1 LRFLRQRRSVARA
14 TGGGAAR
21 KGRKQPARAGQ
32 DRRSERRRQDPE
44 ETTVKLTAL
53 VTRIAAAAVAAAV
66 LAPAFAQAPVKIGY
80 AIARTG
86 PWAAGAQVTQEPN
99 YIMWAEQVNAR
110 GGLDVKG
117 VKRKI
122 ELIGIDDR
130 SDMETV
136 VRSYEKLMGSD
147 KVDLI
152 LPPWSTGANFAMM
165 PLAQKYGYPMLSPT
179 ATGRKLLGMKNPY
192 FFALLQQPDRM
203 MDALAEYLAARSA
216 KTAAVVYVDELFGL
230 EQFKDL
236 EASLQKKNIQIIEKK
251 SYPLGVKDLQPVL
264 NDIKAKNPDAFIAL
278 SYPPDT
284 FLITGQSKAIGFNPK
299 LFYAAVGTAFPVYR
313 DKFGPTAEGV
323 MGLGTWNPRTS
334 PAAKA
339 YFDAHVARWKKEPDR
354 WASAHAWAGL
364 QILEQA
370 VAKVGLDRKALRD
383 YIANNEF
390 DTIIGKMRFRNGE
403 NVSTPGVVSQWQGGE
418 FEVVWPPDRSTS
430 PALYPKQPWK

>member
-1 LRFLRQRRSVARA
+1 LKRL
-14 TGGGAAR
+14 AAI
-21 KGRKQPARAGQ
+21 G
-32 DRRSERRRQDPE
+32 
-44 ETTVKLTAL
+44 LAL
-53 VTRIAAAAVAAAV
+53 AAAAPA
-66 LAPAFAQAPVKIGY
+66 LAQEPVRIGY

-99 YIMWAEQVNAR
+99 FIMWAEQVNAA
-110 GGLDVKG
+110 GGLNVKG

-122 ELIGIDDR
+122 ELLGFDDR
-130 SDMETV
+130 SETETV
-136 VRSYEKLMGSD
+136 VRTYEKLMASD

-152 LPPWSTGANFAMM
+152 LPPWGTGANFAVM
-165 PLAQKYGYPMLSPT
+165 PLVQKYGYPMLAPT

-216 KTAAVVYVDELFGL
+216 KTAAVVHVDELFGL
-230 EQFKDL
+230 EQMTAL
-236 EASLQKKNIQIIEKK
+236 EKSLTAKGIQIIEKK

-284 FLITGQSKAIGFNPK
+284 FLITGQSRAIAFNPK

-313 DKFGPTAEGV
+313 DKFGKTVEGV
-323 MGLGTWNPRTS
+323 MGLGTWNPRST
-334 PAAKA
+334 PAARA
-339 YFDAHVARWKKEPDR
+339 YFDAHVKRWNKEPDR

-364 QILEQA
+364 EILQAA

-383 YIANNEF
+383 YIAA
-390 DTIIGKMRFRNGE
+390 R
-403 NVSTPGVVSQWQGGE
+403 
-418 FEVVWPPDRSTS
+418 TS
-430 PALYPKQPWK
+430 PRRESSASGRAASSRWSGRRTAPPARRCIRSRPGKRL

>member
-1 LRFLRQRRSVARA
+1 MRLTGSIQRA
-14 TGGGAAR
+14 
-21 KGRKQPARAGQ
+21 
-32 DRRSERRRQDPE
+32 
-44 ETTVKLTAL
+44 
-53 VTRIAAAAVAAAV
+53 IAAAALALCVAAPA
-66 LAPAFAQAPVKIGY
+66 LAQQPVRIGY

-122 ELIGIDDR
+122 ELIGLDDR
-130 SDMETV
+130 SEMETV

-203 MDALAEYLAARSA
+203 MDALAEYLVARGA

-230 EQFKDL
+230 EQLDGL
-236 EASLQKKNIQIIEKK
+236 ETSLKKKGIQIIEKK
-251 SYPLGVKDLQPVL
+251 SYPMGVKDLQPVL
-264 NDIKAKNPDAFIAL
+264 NDIKSKNPDAFIAL

-284 FLITGQSKAIGFNPK
+284 FLITGQSKAVGFNPK
-299 LFYAAVGTAFPVYR
+299 LFYASVGTAFPIYR

-323 MGLGTWNPRTS
+323 MGLGTWNPKS
-334 PAAKA
+334 GPAAKA

-370 VAKVGLDRKALRD
+370 VAKAGLDRKALRD
-383 YIANNEF
+383 TIANGEF
-390 DTIIGKMRFRNGE
+390 DTIIGKIRFKNGE
-403 NVSTPGVVSQWQGGE
+403 NVSTPGVVSQWLGGE

-430 PALYPKQPWK
+430 AALYPKPAWR

>member
-1 LRFLRQRRSVARA
+1 VEERCGEGENSRPAPAWL
-14 TGGGAAR
+14 AA
-21 KGRKQPARAGQ
+21 A
-32 DRRSERRRQDPE
+32 SRRRQDRE
-44 ETTVKLTAL
+44 ETLVKLTAL
-53 VTRIAAAAVAAAV
+53 LTRIAAAAVAAAA

-110 GGLDVKG
+110 GGLNVKG

-122 ELIGIDDR
+122 ELIGLDDR

-203 MDALAEYLAARSA
+203 MDALAEYLVARSA

-230 EQFKDL
+230 EQLDGL
-236 EASLQKKNIQIIEKK
+236 EGSLKKKGIQIVEKK

-299 LFYAAVGTAFPVYR
+299 LFYVAVGTAFPVYR

-339 YFDAHVARWKKEPDR
+339 YFDAHVKRFQKEPDR

-383 YIANNEF
+383 YIASNEF
-390 DTIIGKMRFRNGE
+390 DTIIGKIRFKNGE
-403 NVSTPGVVSQWQGGE
+403 NVSTPGVLSQWQGGE
-418 FEVVWPPDRSTS
+418 FEVVWPPERSTS